1 MLYYPGGMLES
12 SFSWG
17 IEKNTNY
24 QAKILACLKSSQ
36 LAKEGGHKDLQIFG
50 DSEILIN
57 VLNTDKYFRNF
68 SLNGTMQRI
77 QFIVTE
83 FDFVSFFHELRE
95 LNKKADS
102 KANRFYH
109 LPTGMLTMNE
119 GPGLKHQIP
128 QKRSCHLSYPRN

>member
-17 IEKNTNY
+17 IEENTKY
-24 QAKILACLKSSQ
+24 QAEILARLKSSQ
-36 LAKEGGHKDLQIFG
+36 LAKEGGHKDLQIFV

-77 QFIVTE
+77 QFILTE
-83 FDFVSFFHELRE
+83 FDSVSFFQILRE
-95 LNKKADS
+95 LNKKVDS
-102 KANRFYH
+102 KPNWGYQ
-109 LPTGMLTMNE
+109 LPTRMLSLND
-119 GPGLKHQIP
+119 GP
-128 QKRSCHLSYPRN
+128 S